1 MAGQVVGVLLRGAR
15 ADAAPRPAAPPQTPR
30 ARSRPAAPMPAAAAA
45 PPPLPPPSQ
54 PAAPPAPAAAA
65 QPKPRTPARRT
76 PRRDAPSRFG
86 RDASAFDANGAPQP
100 DAVIGDVFASDGRV
114 RAAPRSAAAREALT
128 TVARQECYVTVALPL
143 RTGGTPR
150 AEGAAASSADAAAPS
165 SVLAS
170 VVLRATGDGVGG
182 MILSIAGVTSRERVR
197 ARGRGQGA
205 PKR

>member
-1 MAGQVVGVLLRGAR
+1 MAGQVVGALLRGAR
-15 ADAAPRPAAPPQTPR
+15 ADAAPRPAAPPPPR
-30 ARSRPAAPMPAAAAA
+30 ARSRPAAPPAAAAA
-45 PPPLPPPSQ
+45 TPPLPPPSQ

-86 RDASAFDANGAPQP
+86 RDASAFDASGAPRP

-182 MILSIAGVTSRERVR
+182 MILTIAGVTSRERVR
-197 ARGRGQGA
+197 ARGRGRGA